1 MEIPILLKYGQATP
15 KYKEENMKQYLP
27 LIHKLT
33 HKFHNRTGIE
43 YEDLFSEACL
53 IYAKAINHY
62 DPDKAKEIT
71 FIWNCINNGL
81 IDYCL
86 RDKHENEVELDENT
100 IFDHKN
106 NPEKELINK
115 EFKSLFLSKLSEEA
129 KEVCQIIFESP
140 GEFLEV
146 MSPKARRGL
155 LIKKLRKMEWTWKS
169 IWDSIKEIKTILN
182 ESK

>member
-1 MEIPILLKYGQATP
+1 
-15 KYKEENMKQYLP
+15 MKQYLP

-62 DPDKAKEIT
+62 DPNKAKET
-71 FIWNCINNGL
+71 TYIWHCINNGL
-81 IDYCL
+81 IDYCF

-100 IFDHKN
+100 IFDYKN
-106 NPEKELINK
+106 NPEEELINK

-146 MSPKARRGL
+146 MSPKASRGL